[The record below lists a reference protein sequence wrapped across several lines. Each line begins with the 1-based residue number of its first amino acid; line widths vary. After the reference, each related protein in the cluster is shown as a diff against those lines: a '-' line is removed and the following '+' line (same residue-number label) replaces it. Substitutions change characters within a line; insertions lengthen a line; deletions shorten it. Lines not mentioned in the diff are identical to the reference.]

1 MIFGNDRKQLRQSF
15 HLAWEKARGSQIL
28 TPLEQQIADVI
39 TDHPEY
45 HALLTDPDSLER
57 DFTPELGQENPF
69 LHMAMHL
76 AIREQ
81 VATNRPT
88 GIRAIHQ
95 RLAKRLGGVLPAEH
109 AMIECLGVV
118 LWEAQRSHRMPDE
131 AEYLARLQRL

>member
-1 MIFGNDRKQLRQSF
+1 MIFGDDRRQLRQTF
-15 HLAWEKARGSQIL
+15 QLAWQKALSREVL

-45 HALLTDPDSLER
+45 HALLADPDSIER
-57 DFTPELGQENPF
+57 DFLPDQGQENPF

-88 GIRAIHQ
+88 GIRTIHQ

-109 AMIECLGVV
+109 AMIECLGIV
-118 LWEAQRSHRMPDE
+118 LWEAQRSNRMPDE

>member
-15 HLAWEKARGSQIL
+15 QLAWEKARSGQIL
-28 TPLEQQIADVI
+28 TPLEQQIAAVI
-39 TDHPEY
+39 ADHPEY

-57 DFTPELGQENPF
+57 DFTPAQGQENPF

-81 VATNRPT
+81 VATDRPA
-88 GIRAIHQ
+88 GIRAIHRTLAR
-95 RLAKRLGGVLPAEH
+95 RLSGVLAAEH
-109 AMIECLGVV
+109 VMLECLGIV
-118 LWEAQRSHRMPDE
+118 LWEAQRSNRMPDE